1 MGKDE
6 ETEIAVECS
15 VLVFVFS
22 FDVGRVEIRRAQSS
36 NAGITVDFPQTPR
49 CTQLLRV
56 GRYPY
61 TLLDPRFRKPPYD
74 PGRSDF
80 PSPVLTLALF
90 PPTAFHILDE
100 A

>member
-1 MGKDE
+1 MQESLLTFPKRL
-6 ETEIAVECS
+6 AARSYYVS
-15 VLVFVFS
+15 VA
-22 FDVGRVEIRRAQSS
+22 IH
-36 NAGITVDFPQTPR
+36 TP
-49 CTQLLRV
+49 
-56 GRYPY
+56 
-61 TLLDPRFRKPPYD
+61 LDPRFRKPPYD